1 MASSARTK
9 RFFELIEFAKE
20 KQISKPDQ
28 WAEKQE
34 EKEYQEQESEK
45 QRQESE
51 KQRQEAEKQRQDSEK
66 RMQLEEKK
74 LQDAEKQRQE
84 AEKQRQH
91 EKEKMEFE
99 RQNKENKESISI
111 QGHSSMFDKY
121 RLMNKI
127 SAFNENIDNM
137 DSYLIRFEEIATTS
151 GLPEAHWSSS
161 LLTLLTGKAVNICS
175 QLSINER
182 STYSDIKEAL
192 LRQYGATS
200 ANYRKKFYNERPQQ
214 NDDPQ
219 IFVANMS
226 MWFDRW
232 VSMAKIEE
240 SYQALRQHIIIDN
253 ITHAHSEDIQSY
265 IIERNPTDIQTL
277 TKIIRQYRAAY
288 PNKSV
293 KPSVEEN
300 FVCFAQDKNARYKSD
315 DKVKCNKCHK
325 LGHFTSQ
332 CRSRTT
338 ECSYCH
344 KKGHQT
350 HECWKKQAVSKNQ
363 NFDRPTSPTERY
375 SNREQYNLNK
385 APGNNKPDNNK
396 PRYRS
401 HSQDSRPQYMPNRS
415 SYNRSYYNEHS
426 TMTVIAKSN
435 GLKFYPGFVGDK
447 KVEVLRDTGST
458 STLVHERFVHA
469 NRFTGNHVQATAFN
483 GTVSKLPEAIIYVT
497 TPFFSGQTKALVTPN
512 LPVDLII
519 GNIEGVKECT
529 PQELA
534 ECTNAIEQGQKCL
547 AVMTR
552 SMSRQQEHL
561 APEQVSQNN
570 HMATSVTQVMQNAT
584 EPVTSPVASN
594 NQEHSTWTLPVTSN
608 PSLPVISP
616 PPIPE
621 CPLLNFEEQDDMP
634 RVSSNDTRTLTGQT
648 EVHQDKSHEPEADNK
663 EIFIQSTLAIP
674 DKRKTMQSDSITHTS
689 IPHLKECESTK
700 EAITTKNIGSQRIL
714 HEHMKSRYFAQGDQ
728 VNLLLPDFSNK
739 LFYKWQ
745 GPFTITRKIS
755 NLLYEINV
763 NKSTKVFHV
772 HMFEHYHETDN
783 EDIKAEVEHFTSLA
797 TIPEEEET
805 SSTPIPEID
814 VSLPASNQI
823 DIPKVITLDDI
834 ALQQVKDTKV
844 FTDHADFFTSVSE
857 TFPVL
862 HFERNSE
869 SNNIDN
875 TKFHPPSTQGATF
888 LQKGTNELLQ
898 HCCIDRLNS
907 DMFSHCSIEHSN
919 AGHSDTIVLQRQ
931 SSSTRKL
938 SFGFGQ
944 FLFSPNSNV
953 VQSDIICE
961 IIMTWRQQLHKLK
974 DLFFKFRKRTCT
986 SMSAI
991 QKGSELYIS
1000 TLHMYYSIFS
1010 VT

>member
-1 MASSARTK
+1 MPS
-9 RFFELIEFAKE
+9 
-20 KQISKPDQ
+20 
-28 WAEKQE
+28 
-34 EKEYQEQESEK
+34 YQHRS
-45 QRQESE
+45 
-51 KQRQEAEKQRQDSEK
+51 
-66 RMQLEEKK
+66 
-74 LQDAEKQRQE
+74 
-84 AEKQRQH
+84 
-91 EKEKMEFE
+91 
-99 RQNKENKESISI
+99 
-111 QGHSSMFDKY
+111 
-121 RLMNKI
+121 
-127 SAFNENIDNM
+127 
-137 DSYLIRFEEIATTS
+137 
-151 GLPEAHWSSS
+151 
-161 LLTLLTGKAVNICS
+161 
-175 QLSINER
+175 
-182 STYSDIKEAL
+182 STYA
-192 LRQYGATS
+192 GG
-200 ANYRKKFYNERPQQ
+200 
-214 NDDPQ
+214 
-219 IFVANMS
+219 
-226 MWFDRW
+226 RW
-232 VSMAKIEE
+232 LEG
-240 SYQALRQHIIIDN
+240 
-253 ITHAHSEDIQSY
+253 HSEDIQSY

-300 FVCFAQDKNARYKSD
+300 FVCFAQDKNARYNSD

-344 KKGHQT
+344 KRVTKLMNVG
-350 HECWKKQAVSKNQ
+350 KKQAVSKNQ
-363 NFDRPTSPTERY
+363 NFDRPTSPTQRY

-385 APGNNKPDNNK
+385 APRNNKPDNNK

-401 HSQDSRPQYMPNRS
+401 HSQDSRPQYMP
-415 SYNRSYYNEHS
+415 NRSYYNEHS

-497 TPFFSGQTKALVTPN
+497 TPFFSGQTKELVTPN

-594 NQEHSTWTLPVTSN
+594 NQEHSTWTPPVTSS

-621 CPLLNFEEQDDMP
+621 CPLLNFEEQD
-634 RVSSNDTRTLTGQT
+634 
-648 EVHQDKSHEPEADNK
+648 KSHEPEADTY
-663 EIFIQSTLAIP
+663 IQSTLAIP
-674 DKRKTMQSDSITHTS
+674 DKRKTMQLDSNTHTS
-689 IPHLKECESTK
+689 IPHLKECESTQ
-700 EAITTKNIGSQRIL
+700 EAITTKNIESQRIL

-728 VNLLLPDFSNK
+728 VNLLLPDWSNK

-763 NKSTKVFHV
+763 NKVTKVFHV

-783 EDIKAEVEHFTSLA
+783 EDIKAEVDNFTSLA

-834 ALQQVKDTKV
+834 ALQRVKDTKV
-844 FTDHADFFTSVSE
+844 FTDHADFFTGVSE

-862 HFERNSE
+862 QFENNSE

-875 TKFHPPSTQGATF
+875 TKLHPPSTQGATF

-919 AGHSDTIVLQRQ
+919 AKHSATIVLQHQ

-944 FLFSPNSNV
+944 FLFSPNSNA

>member
-1 MASSARTK
+1 MASSARTQ
-9 RFFELIEFAKE
+9 RFFELIELAKE
-20 KQISKPDQ
+20 KHIPKPDQWQ

-34 EKEYQEQESEK
+34 EKEYQEQE
-45 QRQESE
+45 
-51 KQRQEAEKQRQDSEK
+51 SEK

-84 AEKQRQH
+84 SEKRMQLEEKKLQDAEKQRQH

-99 RQNKENKESISI
+99 RQNKESIPI

-265 IIERNPTDIQTL
+265 IIERNPTDIQSL

-363 NFDRPTSPTERY
+363 NFDRPTSPTQRY

-385 APGNNKPDNNK
+385 TPGNNKPDNK

-469 NRFTGNHVQATAFN
+469 NRFTGNHVQVTAFN

-534 ECTNAIEQGQKCL
+534 ECTNAIQQGQKCL

-552 SMSRQQEHL
+552 SMSRQEHL

-584 EPVTSPVASN
+584 QPVTSPVASN
-594 NQEHSTWTLPVTSN
+594 NQEHSTWTPPVTSS

-634 RVSSNDTRTLTGQT
+634 RVSNNDTRTLTGQT
-648 EVHQDKSHEPEADNK
+648 EVNQDKSHEPEADTY
-663 EIFIQSTLAIP
+663 IQSTLAIP
-674 DKRKTMQSDSITHTS
+674 DKRKTMQLDSNTHTS
-689 IPHLKECESTK
+689 IPHLKECESTQ
-700 EAITTKNIGSQRIL
+700 EAITTMNIGSQRIL

-728 VNLLLPDFSNK
+728 VNLLLPDWSNK

-763 NKSTKVFHV
+763 NKFTRVFHV

-814 VSLPASNQI
+814 VSLPTSNYI

-834 ALQQVKDTKV
+834 ALQKVKDTKV
-844 FTDHADFFTSVSE
+844 FPDHADFFTGVSE

-862 HFERNSE
+862 QFENNSE

-898 HCCIDRLNS
+898 HYCIDRLNS

-919 AGHSDTIVLQRQ
+919 AKHSATIVLQRQ

-944 FLFSPNSNV
+944 FLFSPNSNA

-961 IIMTWRQQLHKLK
+961 FNMTWRQQLHKLK
-974 DLFFKFRKRTCT
+974 DIFFKFRKRVHT
-986 SMSAI
+986 SMTAT
-991 QKGSELYIS
+991 QKGYELHTYI
-1000 TLHMYYSIFS
+1000 LYMYYTIFS

>member
-1 MASSARTK
+1 MASSSRTQ

-45 QRQESE
+45 RIQLEEKKLQE
-51 KQRQEAEKQRQDSEK
+51 SEK

-84 AEKQRQH
+84 SEKQRQDAEKQRQH

-99 RQNKENKESISI
+99 RQNKESISI

-338 ECSYCH
+338 ECSFCH
-344 KKGHQT
+344 KKGHQN

-363 NFDRPTSPTERY
+363 NFDTPTSPTQRY

-469 NRFTGNHVQATAFN
+469 NRFTGNHVQVTAFN

-529 PQELA
+529 PQELT

-570 HMATSVTQVMQNAT
+570 HMATSVTQVVQNAT

-594 NQEHSTWTLPVTSN
+594 NQEHSTWTPPVTSS

-648 EVHQDKSHEPEADNK
+648 EVNQDKSHEPEADNK
-663 EIFIQSTLAIP
+663 EIF
-674 DKRKTMQSDSITHTS
+674 MQSDSITHTS
-689 IPHLKECESTK
+689 IPHLKEYESTK

-728 VNLLLPDFSNK
+728 VNLLLPDWSNK

-745 GPFTITRKIS
+745 GPFTITRRIS

-763 NKSTKVFHV
+763 NKFTRVSHV

-814 VSLPASNQI
+814 VSLPTSNNI

-834 ALQQVKDTKV
+834 TLQTVKDTKV
-844 FTDHADFFTSVSE
+844 FPDHADFFTSVSE

-862 HFERNSE
+862 QFERNSE

-907 DMFSHCSIEHSN
+907 DMFSHCSIEHFN
-919 AGHSDTIVLQRQ
+919 AKHSATIVLQRQ

-944 FLFSPNSNV
+944 FLFSPNSNA

-961 IIMTWRQQLHKLK
+961 IIMTWSQQLHKLK
-974 DLFFKFRKRTCT
+974 DLFFKFRKNVHT
-986 SMSAI
+986 SMTAI
-991 QKGSELYIS
+991 QKGSKLHTYILY
-1000 TLHMYYSIFS
+1000 MYYTIFS

>member
-1 MASSARTK
+1 
-9 RFFELIEFAKE
+9 
-20 KQISKPDQ
+20 
-28 WAEKQE
+28 
-34 EKEYQEQESEK
+34 
-45 QRQESE
+45 
-51 KQRQEAEKQRQDSEK
+51 
-66 RMQLEEKK
+66 
-74 LQDAEKQRQE
+74 
-84 AEKQRQH
+84 
-91 EKEKMEFE
+91 
-99 RQNKENKESISI
+99 
-111 QGHSSMFDKY
+111 
-121 RLMNKI
+121 
-127 SAFNENIDNM
+127 
-137 DSYLIRFEEIATTS
+137 
-151 GLPEAHWSSS
+151 
-161 LLTLLTGKAVNICS
+161 
-175 QLSINER
+175 
-182 STYSDIKEAL
+182 
-192 LRQYGATS
+192 
-200 ANYRKKFYNERPQQ
+200 
-214 NDDPQ
+214 
-219 IFVANMS
+219 
-226 MWFDRW
+226 
-232 VSMAKIEE
+232 
-240 SYQALRQHIIIDN
+240 
-253 ITHAHSEDIQSY
+253 
-265 IIERNPTDIQTL
+265 
-277 TKIIRQYRAAY
+277 
-288 PNKSV
+288 
-293 KPSVEEN
+293 
-300 FVCFAQDKNARYKSD
+300 
-315 DKVKCNKCHK
+315 
-325 LGHFTSQ
+325 
-332 CRSRTT
+332 
-338 ECSYCH
+338 
-344 KKGHQT
+344 
-350 HECWKKQAVSKNQ
+350 
-363 NFDRPTSPTERY
+363 
-375 SNREQYNLNK
+375 
-385 APGNNKPDNNK
+385 
-396 PRYRS
+396 
-401 HSQDSRPQYMPNRS
+401 MPNRS

-497 TPFFSGQTKALVTPN
+497 TPFFSGQTKALVSPN

-529 PQELA
+529 PQELT

-570 HMATSVTQVMQNAT
+570 HIATSVTQVMQNAT

-594 NQEHSTWTLPVTSN
+594 NQEHSTWTPPITSS

-648 EVHQDKSHEPEADNK
+648 EVHQDKSYFTHDDFMHQDLNKTASASLSTNTMVFIENSCYNQDKSQEPEAETK
-663 EIFIQSTLAIP
+663 ETYTQSTLAIP
-674 DKRKTMQSDSITHTS
+674 DKRKTFQLDSTTHTS
-689 IPHLKECESTK
+689 IPHLKECESTQ
-700 EAITTKNIGSQRIL
+700 EAITAKNIESQRIV

-728 VNLLLPDFSNK
+728 VNLLLPDWSNK

-763 NKSTKVFHV
+763 NKVTKVFHV

-783 EDIKAEVEHFTSLA
+783 EDIKAEVDNFTSLA
-797 TIPEEEET
+797 T
-805 SSTPIPEID
+805 IPEID

-823 DIPKVITLDDI
+823 DIPKVITLNDI
-834 ALQQVKDTKV
+834 ALQTVKNIKV
-844 FTDHADFFTSVSE
+844 FPDHADFFTSVSE

-862 HFERNSE
+862 QFERNSE

-907 DMFSHCSIEHSN
+907 DMFSHCSIEHYN
-919 AGHSDTIVLQRQ
+919 AKHSATIVLQRQ

-944 FLFSPNSNV
+944 FLFSPNSNA

-974 DLFFKFRKRTCT
+974 DLFFKFRKRVHT
-986 SMSAI
+986 SMTAT
-991 QKGSELYIS
+991 QKYSELHTYM
-1000 TLHMYYSIFS
+1000 LHMYYSIFS
-1010 VT
+1010 AT